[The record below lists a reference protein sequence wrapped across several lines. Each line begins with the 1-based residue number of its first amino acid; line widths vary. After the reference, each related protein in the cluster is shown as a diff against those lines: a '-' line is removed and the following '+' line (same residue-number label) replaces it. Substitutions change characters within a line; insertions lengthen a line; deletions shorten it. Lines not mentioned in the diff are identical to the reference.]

1 MHVNG
6 RLAPATLVIAAF
18 VAGCAATSPRP
29 SESTR
34 VSPLGTPSPAPTRTP
49 VADGDGTVVGGL
61 YRCYALPPPTAPKG
75 VAGTVSVF
83 QGPNDGL
90 PDEVVTTDGTYALDL
105 PPGHYV
111 LVGHST
117 GSNLAPPMARVVV
130 SSGTI
135 THQDLDYQGC
145 K

>member
-1 MHVNG
+1 
-6 RLAPATLVIAAF
+6 
-18 VAGCAATSPRP
+18 
-29 SESTR
+29 
-34 VSPLGTPSPAPTRTP
+34 
-49 VADGDGTVVGGL
+49 
-61 YRCYALPPPTAPKG
+61 
-75 VAGTVSVF
+75 VF